1 MSCGLRALST
11 SGKVTLGPIGF
22 VFDIDGVL
30 IRGGNVLPQALRAM
44 KGIYDADGQT
54 PRVPLAFLTNGGG
67 MTEALKAN
75 ELSEQL
81 GVRVLP
87 KQVVLSHTPFQ
98 QAASQLADEP
108 VLVVGRG
115 DVVHVARTYGL
126 KKIVS
131 TRQLA
136 QAFPTAVPFWPH
148 KHQWMDSSSNLYSPK
163 PRYGTES
170 EPIRAIAVFSD
181 PADWYLDLQLVCD
194 VLVGGG
200 VMGRKAADVSPEN
213 DPPVQI
219 YFSNPDLL
227 WANEFPLPRFG
238 QGAFAACLETLY
250 SNLTGGDSL
259 PHKTVY
265 GKPNP
270 APYSLIERV
279 LGEQARALGLL
290 ESPIHNNDADMMDD
304 KAHFAAIYAIGD
316 NSAADVRGAN
326 ARGSPWV
333 SVLVR
338 TGVFNGPGCNCQVDP
353 AHIVVDDVEAA
364 IEAASHHARSM
375 RWHSMR

>member
-1 MSCGLRALST
+1 MGAQA
-11 SGKVTLGPIGF
+11 LGPIGF

-30 IRGGNVLPQALRAM
+30 VRGGNVLPQAIRALRE
-44 KGIYDADGQT
+44 IYDADGQT
-54 PRVPLAFLTNGGG
+54 PRVPIAFLTNGGG
-67 MTEALKAN
+67 MTEAMKAN
-75 ELSEQL
+75 ELSDSL
-81 GVRVLP
+81 GVQVLP

-98 QAASQLADEP
+98 QAASQLADQP

-115 DVVHVARTYGL
+115 DVVNVARTYGL
-126 KKIVS
+126 RKIVS
-131 TRQLA
+131 TVQLA
-136 QAFPTAVPFWPH
+136 RAFPTAVPFWPH
-148 KHQWMDSSSNLYSPK
+148 RQQWMSPSSKLYSPK

-170 EPIRAIAVFSD
+170 KPIRAVVVFSD
-181 PADWYLDLQLVCD
+181 PEDWYLDLQLICD
-194 VLVGGG
+194 VLVGRG
-200 VMGRKAADVSPEN
+200 VIGRGSAEACEN
-213 DPPVQI
+213 DPLVQV

-250 SNLTGGDSL
+250 SKLAGGDSL

-270 APYSLIERV
+270 APYNLIEGV
-279 LGEQARALGLL
+279 LVEQAQALGLL
-290 ESPIHNNDADMMDD
+290 DGHADLIDD
-304 KAHFAAIYAIGD
+304 KAQFSAIYAIGD

-333 SVLVR
+333 SILVR
-338 TGVFNGPGCNCQVDP
+338 TGVFQSSERNCPVDP
-353 AHIVVDDVEAA
+353 ADIVVDDVAAA
-364 IEAASHHARSM
+364 IKAASHHARNM